1 MANPDTNR
9 PLKVQV
15 GIRDHWVKEDG
26 PLQKAIKDLEAL
38 LGHDVVVEPEWNLL
52 IAELDDFYEDK
63 GNLVAVIADCV
74 QVWIKS
80 MMELLEDPANESWTD
95 TVLEKVPVRLRV
107 IVEVAPSDKASS
119 SWSEQR
125 SAFVVSLPKKQ
136 VYHAAAL
143 FPTFRGDLLACF
155 DSNKKPQLP
164 DKTAGAA
171 DDWAGVEVDGE
182 TGKPLVV
189 DQTKSARPA
198 TRPKTEFLP
207 SVASMPRPDLLLTRP
222 PYHLTMHEG
231 NRHIEL
237 QCSHSP
243 SLQFLSDYLKRWC
256 RINHHDTS
264 NVNSPRLPLMIQS
277 QPRAHADRN
286 PSSRLQSRSYF
297 TNRRLEWARCLIG
310 WSLAPRRPDT
320 QVSSR
325 SQPPCWWPSL
335 RARWDM
341 TSCRLI
347 AGGLFEEMLSSRP
360 CDANIC
366 CF

>member
-136 VYHAAAL
+136 VYRAAAL

-189 DQTKSARPA
+189 DHPKSARPA
-198 TRPKTEFLP
+198 ARPKTEFLP
-207 SVASMPRPDLLLTRP
+207 SVASMPRPDLLLTQP

-264 NVNSPRLPLMIQS
+264 NPPAVQIILHQSAFGMGEMFDRLVLSTQETRYTS
-277 QPRAHADRN
+277 QFQVTAPMLVALIEGTLGYDLV
-286 PSSRLQSRSYF
+286 STYSGWTF
-297 TNRRLEWARCLIG
+297 RR
-310 WSLAPRRPDT
+310 DT
-320 QVSSR
+320 EFKT
-325 SQPPCWWPSL
+325 L
-335 RARWDM
+335 
-341 TSCRLI
+341 
-347 AGGLFEEMLSSRP
+347 
-360 CDANIC
+360 
-366 CF
+366 